1 MGTLPAM
8 DQDTRESKVSLA
20 GKKTEA
26 QQKAVATTEEAGF
39 QACLRSGNWAR
50 PGPAG

>member
-1 MGTLPAM
+1 MGTLLAT
-8 DQDTRESKVSLA
+8 DQDTHESKVSLA
-20 GKKTEA
+20 AKKTEA

-39 QACLRSGNWAR
+39 QASLRSGNWAR